1 MLLQVV
7 IVCPLCIS
15 IGRPVMPVS
24 LNGGMRM
31 NSWFDVFHLGDGKK
45 YDEEGQIKATAEG

>member
-1 MLLQVV
+1 MLFHVA
-7 IVCPLCIS
+7 IVYLLCIS

-45 YDEEGQIKATAEG
+45 YDEEGQMKATAEG